1 MPPRKD
7 FMFLKRLEI
16 NGFKSFAQKTVFEF
30 PTGIVAIV
38 GPNGSGKSNI
48 IDAVRWLL
56 GEREAKNLRGDKIE
70 DLIFAGTAKKSKM
83 SMAQVSLVFDNS
95 SGKLPVDFKEVA
107 VSRKISRNG
116 NSQYF
121 INDTEVRLKDVIDF
135 FAKIRLGSKGLT
147 IIGQGAS
154 DLFVRALPADRVMM
168 VEEILGLRE
177 FQLKKAES
185 QRKLKN
191 TKINLEKVEAM
202 IQEVAPRLKMLKRQ
216 TAKWE
221 KRFEI
226 ENELKNLENDF
237 YAFKIKNLYE
247 AKEKTVKPL
256 SDIESQL
263 KEIIKKSLEIE
274 KNLKNLEEKS
284 LPSGKTETLQ
294 KEKKDLFFKKS
305 SLEKEIYKIEIQI
318 EQLNK
323 SVEFQEVSS
332 AELLKALKEIHNQLS
347 EILSLSLVEEIK
359 EKIKNIIAQSSFIIN
374 PKNSKLPTEDKNL
387 AEKKKEIEGLL
398 KDIENDIEKIERS
411 EMEISKNV
419 EEFNKNFKETFT
431 ELESLR
437 SKIKNFEEQ
446 KTKAIFEGEKI
457 DYRIEELK
465 NYIRSFS
472 GDFYQYEKLASS
484 PSFNADFSSEQLM
497 ESEKK
502 IFRLRAELSSIGE
515 VDEALIKE
523 AKEVEV
529 HHSFLVKESEDLKNA
544 SKDLE
549 SLIDELSGRI
559 SKDFHSSFKK
569 VNEAFNNFFRI
580 MFGGGSAKMKIIQKE
595 SILSESKNENEE
607 PEIVKKIEDPQES
620 LAGLDLEVSIPQKKI
635 TSLEMLSGGEKSLV
649 SIAALFA
656 LISVSPPPFL
666 VLDEADSA
674 LDEKNSKRFADLV
687 KNFSGDTQFVMVTHN
702 RVSMEAAQVLYGIT
716 MDDGGSSK
724 LLSLKLEDAQPVVK

>member
-1 MPPRKD
+1 
-7 FMFLKRLEI
+7 MFLKRLEI

-70 DLIFAGTAKKSKM
+70 DLIFAGTAKKPKM

-95 SGKLPVDFKEVA
+95 SGKLPVDFKEVS

-135 FAKIRLGSKGLT
+135 FAKIKLGSKGLT
-147 IIGQGAS
+147 IIGQGSS

-177 FQLKKAES
+177 FQLKNSEA

-202 IQEVAPRLKMLKRQ
+202 VQEVAPRLKMLKRQ

-226 ENELKNLENDF
+226 ENELKNLETDF

-247 AKEKTVKPL
+247 AKNKTAGPI
-256 SDIESQL
+256 SGIESQL
-263 KEIIKKSLEIE
+263 KEAVKKSLEIE

-284 LPSGKTETLQ
+284 LLSGKTEALQ
-294 KEKKDLFFKKS
+294 KEKKDLFIKKS

-323 SVEFQEVSS
+323 SVEIQEISS
-332 AELLKALKEIHNQLS
+332 SKLLEALKEVHVQLS
-347 EILSLSLVEEIK
+347 EFLSVALLEELK
-359 EKIKNIIAQSSFIIN
+359 EKIKSVIAQVSLVIN
-374 PKNSKLPTEDKNL
+374 PKKSQPHEEDKNL
-387 AEKKKEIEGLL
+387 SSRKNEIEKLL
-398 KDIENDIEKIERS
+398 KGIESDIEKIEQS

-437 SKIKNFEEQ
+437 NKIKNFEEQ
-446 KTKAIFEGEKI
+446 KNKIIFEGEKI
-457 DYRIEELK
+457 DYKIDELK
-465 NYIRSFS
+465 NYIRSFG
-472 GDFYQYEKLASS
+472 GDFLQYEKSALS
-484 PSFNADFSSEQLM
+484 PSFVIDFSAEQLID
-497 ESEKK
+497 SEKK

-515 VDEALIKE
+515 IDEALIKE

-549 SLIDELSGRI
+549 LLINELSVRI

-595 SILSESKNENEE
+595 SVLSDIKNESEE
-607 PEIVKKIEDPQES
+607 IEITQKTDETQES

-674 LDEKNSKRFADLV
+674 LDEKNSKRFSDLV
-687 KNFSGDTQFVMVTHN
+687 KNFSGDTQFIMVTHN
-702 RVSMEAAQVLYGIT
+702 RVSMEAAQILYGIT
-716 MDDGGSSK
+716 MDEGGSSK
-724 LLSLKLEDAQPVVK
+724 LLSLKLEDAQPIAPAIK